1 MNEAANRAGG
11 TGVMPN
17 PRLRVAIVAASLRW
31 VGGQS
36 VQADLLLRH
45 WQNDPEVEARFVPVD
60 PDLPRWLAWAGRI
73 PFVRTIL
80 RIPFYLRELWE
91 AAGNEDLLHV
101 FSASYWSFLV
111 APVPAWLIGCLR
123 GTKVLINYHSGEA
136 RDHLSRW
143 RTASPVLRRVD
154 AIAVPSA
161 FLVDV
166 FREFGLEAQAV
177 PNIVDASEFCY
188 RRRKPL
194 RPRLVCTRGFHR
206 YYSVDL
212 VVRAFAEVKKEFPE
226 AILWLAGKGKQ
237 EQAIRALVDDELKL
251 TGVEFTGVVPYREI
265 GRVYDQAD
273 IFINASWLDNLPL
286 SILEAFAAGT
296 PVVTTAPEGIRYL
309 VEHERTGLLSEP
321 GDWQALARNVVRML
335 RDPDLGLRLAEQA
348 HEELQRYQW
357 PSVREQWLELYRSLA
372 GPVKRGSLEPARR
385 DSVLTVGEQ

>member
-1 MNEAANRAGG
+1 MECSPEPMNEAANRAGG

-177 PNIVDASEFCY
+177 PNIVTPASSAIGGESHCG
-188 RRRKPL
+188 
-194 RPRLVCTRGFHR
+194 RGWFVHAD
-206 YYSVDL
+206 SI
-212 VVRAFAEVKKEFPE
+212 
-226 AILWLAGKGKQ
+226 AIT
-237 EQAIRALVDDELKL
+237 ALIWW
-251 TGVEFTGVVPYREI
+251 F
-265 GRVYDQAD
+265 
-273 IFINASWLDNLPL
+273 
-286 SILEAFAAGT
+286 
-296 PVVTTAPEGIRYL
+296 
-309 VEHERTGLLSEP
+309 GLLRRSKRNSRRP
-321 GDWQALARNVVRML
+321 SCGWRARENRN
-335 RDPDLGLRLAEQA
+335 RRFAP
-348 HEELQRYQW
+348 
-357 PSVREQWLELYRSLA
+357 WLMMS
-372 GPVKRGSLEPARR
+372 
-385 DSVLTVGEQ
+385 